1 MSYVLCL
8 MSYSLA
14 NLAPKWPRVSAV
26 AMCVA
31 ISPVKELGNS
41 KSPVPFFGTSH
52 LTPLMTVE
60 KGFWG
65 STGSARSLH
74 LARWYNSGR
83 GLGGDESISAVCSR
97 SSQATEWVCCCFCW
111 QLFKKPRKLLFH
123 KGKNLLCPAANT
135 IWEGDLRN
143 WSSLISCILCAEVIW
158 PAHHQGQIENW

>member
-52 LTPLMTVE
+52 LTPFMTVE

-83 GLGGDESISAVCSR
+83 GFGGDENISAVCSR